1 MGPVRSLGC
10 HFPNIPWNLFSP
22 SCLHQDQHFVT
33 HFQCNASVLPKSI
46 HLSCTDTNKQ
56 TSSHKR
62 STTPVSDVCVR
73 SLLVPISLAAVAKL
87 SLCQTIPPTDN
98 PGSTLLPPL
107 NRKSSSLRAHTILIF
122 LKKGGIFQKRVPTT
136 CNEIVTF
143 WEYQS
148 ILGWSD
154 HSLGLN
160 CHI

>member
-46 HLSCTDTNKQ
+46 HLSCTTTNKQ
-56 TSSHKR
+56 MSSHKR

-122 LKKGGIFQKRVPTT
+122 LKKGGNFPKACTDNLQ
-136 CNEIVTF
+136 
-143 WEYQS
+143 Q
-148 ILGWSD
+148 
-154 HSLGLN
+154 N
-160 CHI
+160 CHFLGISINFGVE